1 MPKNR
6 SAARSLLARL
16 VLVGLV
22 LRVAVPAGFMPT
34 NLDDGWFLKF
44 CPDGMSMSVMM
55 ALLGHDHH
63 HHHAN
68 QQGDQNSEPYQQ
80 CDLGG
85 GLADDSALP
94 TGEQFTTN
102 GLATLVQAQPLQD
115 LVPTGTASAFQARA
129 PPHSRH
135 DQNT

>member
-1 MPKNR
+1 MRRNR
-6 SAARSLLARL
+6 CATRNLLARL

-34 NLDDGWFLKF
+34 NLDDGWFLKL

-63 HHHAN
+63 HHH
-68 QQGDQNSEPYQQ
+68 QGTTDSEPYQQ

-85 GLADDSALP
+85 SLADEDALT

-102 GLATLVQAQPLQD
+102 GFAALAQAQSPHD
-115 LVPTGTASAFQARA
+115 LLLASTASAFQARA

-135 DQNT
+135 NQTT

>member
-1 MPKNR
+1 MLKNR

-34 NLDDGWFLKF
+34 NLDDGWFLKL
-44 CPDGMSMSVMM
+44 CPDGMSMSVMT

-63 HHHAN
+63 HHH
-68 QQGDQNSEPYQQ
+68 QLGGEDTEPYQQ

-102 GLATLVQAQPLQD
+102 GLVTLAQTQPLQD
-115 LVPTGTASAFQARA
+115 LALASTASAFQARA
-129 PPHSRH
+129 PPHSRQ

>member
-1 MPKNR
+1 MLVNR

-34 NLDDGWFLKF
+34 NLDDGWFLKL

-63 HHHAN
+63 HHHDG
-68 QQGDQNSEPYQQ
+68 QDSDPYQQ

-85 GLADDSALP
+85 GLSDDNALT

-102 GLATLVQAQPLQD
+102 SLAALEQTLPTQD
-115 LVPTGTASAFQARA
+115 LVLAVTARTFHARA

-135 DQNT
+135 NQNT